1 MLFPLGFLGIFLLN
15 NFLKETYSSRKL
27 ELEESIEN
35 LLDKNVDVGD
45 YVGIRFLGIGATI
58 FSLLLS
64 LSSWAFIQSYTE
76 KVVIED
82 AKYIPIVYDNGFDL
96 IIAKADD
103 NFPEESIEPT
113 LEQLSENLRK
123 GSRSGAN
130 VKIKI
135 RKLEKISD
143 GVSKPVVI
151 GEVQKNV
158 KMN

>member
-1 MLFPLGFLGIFLLN
+1 MSFFELLENTPKIFGFIGIFLLMAAVIAFLF
-15 NFLKETYSSRKL
+15 NFGFKFR
-27 ELEESIEN
+27 I
-35 LLDKNVDVGD
+35 
-45 YVGIRFLGIGATI
+45 IGATI

-76 KVVIED
+76 KVVIEG
-82 AKYIPIVYDNGFDL
+82 AKYVPIVYDNGFDL
-96 IIAKADD
+96 VIAKAEDD
-103 NFPEESIEPT
+103 FPEEFIEPT

-130 VKIKI
+130 VKIKL
-135 RKLEKISD
+135 RKLEKFSD

>member
-1 MLFPLGFLGIFLLN
+1 MSFFELLENTPKIFGFLGIVLLCVTVIAFIF
-15 NFLKETYSSRKL
+15 NFGFKFR
-27 ELEESIEN
+27 I
-35 LLDKNVDVGD
+35 
-45 YVGIRFLGIGATI
+45 IGATI

-76 KVVIED
+76 KVVIEN
-82 AKYIPIVYDNGFDL
+82 ARYVPIVYDNGFNL

-143 GVSKPVVI
+143 GVSKPVVL
-151 GEVQKNV
+151 GEIQKKV

>member
-1 MLFPLGFLGIFLLN
+1 MSFFELLENTPKIFGFFGILLLITAVIAFIF
-15 NFLKETYSSRKL
+15 NFDFKFR
-27 ELEESIEN
+27 I
-35 LLDKNVDVGD
+35 
-45 YVGIRFLGIGATI
+45 IGATI

-82 AKYIPIVYDNGFDL
+82 AKYVPIVYDNGFDL

-103 NFPEESIEPT
+103 DFPEESIEPT
-113 LEQLSENLRK
+113 LEQLSKNLRN

-143 GVSKPVVI
+143 GVSKPVVL
-151 GEVQKNV
+151 GEIQKNV

>member
-1 MLFPLGFLGIFLLN
+1 MLLCVTVIAFIFNFGFKFRI
-15 NFLKETYSSRKL
+15 
-27 ELEESIEN
+27 
-35 LLDKNVDVGD
+35 
-45 YVGIRFLGIGATI
+45 IGATI

-82 AKYIPIVYDNGFDL
+82 AKYVPIVYDNGFDL

-103 NFPEESIEPT
+103 VFPEESIEPT

-123 GSRSGAN
+123 GSRAGAN

-135 RKLEKISD
+135 RKLERIAN
-143 GVSKPVVI
+143 GVSKPVII
-151 GEVQKNV
+151 GETQKNV

>member
-1 MLFPLGFLGIFLLN
+1 MSFFELLENTPKIFGFFGVFLFICTIAAYIFNFGFKFRI
-15 NFLKETYSSRKL
+15 T
-27 ELEESIEN
+27 
-35 LLDKNVDVGD
+35 
-45 YVGIRFLGIGATI
+45 GATI

-64 LSSWAFIQSYTE
+64 LSSWAFIQSYSE

-82 AKYIPIVYDNGFDL
+82 AKYVPIVYDNGFDL
-96 IIAKADD
+96 IIAKVDD
-103 NFPEESIEPT
+103 DFQESIEPT

>member
-1 MLFPLGFLGIFLLN
+1 MSFFELLENTPKIFGFLGIFLSCFTVIAFILN
-15 NFLKETYSSRKL
+15 FGFKFR
-27 ELEESIEN
+27 I
-35 LLDKNVDVGD
+35 
-45 YVGIRFLGIGATI
+45 IGATI

-64 LSSWAFIQSYTE
+64 LSSWAFIQSYSQ
-76 KVVIED
+76 KVVIEG
-82 AKYIPIVYDNGFDL
+82 AKYVPIVYDNGFDL
-96 IIAKADD
+96 IIAKVDN
-103 NFPEESIEPT
+103 NFPEESLEPT
-113 LEQLSENLRK
+113 LEQLSENILK

-130 VKIKI
+130 VRIKI

>member
-1 MLFPLGFLGIFLLN
+1 MSFFELLKNTPQIFGFLGIFLLCVAVIAFIF
-15 NFLKETYSSRKL
+15 NFGLKFR
-27 ELEESIEN
+27 I
-35 LLDKNVDVGD
+35 
-45 YVGIRFLGIGATI
+45 IGATI

-82 AKYIPIVYDNGFDL
+82 AKYVPIVYDNGFDL
-96 IIAKADD
+96 IIAKAEDD
-103 NFPEESIEPT
+103 FPGESIEPT
-113 LEQLSENLRK
+113 LEQLSENLRR

-135 RKLEKISD
+135 RKLEKISN

>member
-1 MLFPLGFLGIFLLN
+1 MSFFALLENTPKIFGYLGIFLLLVTVIAFIF
-15 NFLKETYSSRKL
+15 NFGFKFR
-27 ELEESIEN
+27 I
-35 LLDKNVDVGD
+35 
-45 YVGIRFLGIGATI
+45 IGATI

-64 LSSWAFIQSYTE
+64 LSSWAFIQSYTD

-82 AKYIPIVYDNGFDL
+82 AKYVPIVYDNGFNL
-96 IIAKADD
+96 IIAKAEDD
-103 NFPEESIEPT
+103 FPEESIEPT
-113 LEQLSENLRK
+113 LEQLSKNLRK

-151 GEVQKNV
+151 GEVQKIV

>member
-1 MLFPLGFLGIFLLN
+1 MSFFELLENTPKIFGYFGIFLLMGTLIAFIF
-15 NFLKETYSSRKL
+15 NFSFKFRMT
-27 ELEESIEN
+27 
-35 LLDKNVDVGD
+35 
-45 YVGIRFLGIGATI
+45 GATI

-76 KVVIED
+76 KVVIEGST
-82 AKYIPIVYDNGFDL
+82 YLPIVYDNGFDL
-96 IIAKADD
+96 VIAKAEDE
-103 NFPEESIEPT
+103 FPEESIKPT

-143 GVSKPVVI
+143 DISKPVII
-151 GEVQKNV
+151 GEVQKNI

>member
-1 MLFPLGFLGIFLLN
+1 MSFFELLENTPKIFGFLGIFLLCVTVIAFIF
-15 NFLKETYSSRKL
+15 NFGFKFR
-27 ELEESIEN
+27 I
-35 LLDKNVDVGD
+35 
-45 YVGIRFLGIGATI
+45 IGATI

-76 KVVIED
+76 KVIIED
-82 AKYIPIVYDNGFDL
+82 AKYLPIVYDNGFDL

-103 NFPEESIEPT
+103 DFPEESIEPT
-113 LEQLSENLRK
+113 LEQLSENLMK

-143 GVSKPVVI
+143 DVSKPVVI
-151 GEVQKNV
+151 GEVKKDI